1 MQTNPGKDRK
11 TLRVELFESIRTAV
25 NREGLSIHKAA
36 ERFGVHRK
44 TVRQAL
50 KSAVPPE
57 RKKAPVVRPKL
68 GPYEQTVRAWL
79 KADEEVPPKQRHTA
93 TRVWQRLVDEEGAEV
108 SRSAVS
114 VMVKALRTEL
124 GYNTSQAHIPQEHLP
139 GQEAEVDFG
148 DVFVVIGGQRLRAKL
163 FSMRLCHSGKA
174 YHVVYHSE
182 SQECFLDGHERSF
195 AAFGGVPSLIRY
207 DNLTQAVTKVLLGRD
222 RNENPRF
229 VAFRSHWGF
238 ESVYCRPGE
247 EGAHEK
253 GGIEGE
259 IKRSRRRYFVPVP
272 RGASLEE
279 INQALWAKVARDDA
293 TRHVGYRITT
303 VAQDFAAERA
313 SLSPLAAENFGVAAL
328 VAAKVDSKSRVSVR
342 SCHYSVPTAL
352 IGRRVQVLLYPQRV
366 EITYAAAVVATHER
380 LFSKGASSLALD
392 HYLEAF
398 STKPGAFIG
407 SVPLAQARRCGVFTQ
422 AHEAFLNGARRRY
435 GEREATR
442 EMVEVLLASR
452 RLPKAAISAGLE
464 AAVAEG
470 VFSADFVEI
479 RARAS
484 LEPATGPVLDGVP
497 EVRSEIVGLSRYDTL
512 ISQGARP

>member
-1 MQTNPGKDRK
+1 MHTNPGKDRK

-50 KSAVPPE
+50 RSAVPPE
-57 RKKAPVVRPKL
+57 RKRAPVVRPRL
-68 GPYEQTVRAWL
+68 GPYEETVRAWL
-79 KADEEVPPKQRHTA
+79 RADADVPPKQRHTA

-114 VMVKALRTEL
+114 VMVRALRAEL
-124 GYNTSQAHIPQEHLP
+124 GSVAKAAHIPQEHLP

-148 DVFVVIGGQRLRAKL
+148 DVFVVVGGTRIRAKL

-174 YHVVYHSE
+174 HHVVYPSE

-195 AAFGGVPSLIRY
+195 AAFGGVPALIRY
-207 DNLTQAVTKVLLGRD
+207 DNLTQAVTKVLLGRG
-222 RNENPRF
+222 RIENPRF

-238 ESVYCRPGE
+238 ESSYCIPGI

-272 RGASLEE
+272 RGASLAE
-279 INQALWAKVARDDA
+279 INQALNARVDRDDA
-293 TRHVGYRITT
+293 TRHVDYRIST
-303 VAQDFAAERA
+303 VAEDFAAEKEH
-313 SLSPLAAENFGVAAL
+313 LGKLAPENFAVAAL
-328 VAAKVDSKSRVSVR
+328 TSAKVDTKSRISVR
-342 SCHYSVPTAL
+342 SCHYSVPVAL
-352 IGRRVQVLLYPQRV
+352 IGRRVEVLLHPERV
-366 EITYAAAVVATHER
+366 EISYRGAVVATHGR
-380 LFSKGASSLALD
+380 IFSKGHSSLVLD

-398 STKPGAFIG
+398 TAKPGAFTG
-407 SVPLAQARRCGVFTQ
+407 SVPLAQARRKGAFTA
-422 AHEAFLNGARRRY
+422 AHEDFLAGARARY
-435 GEREATR
+435 GEREAIR
-442 EMVEVLLASR
+442 EMVEVLLFAR
-452 RLPKAAISAGLE
+452 RLPGWAVTAGLE

-470 VFSADFVEI
+470 IYSAEYVEI
-479 RARAS
+479 RARRA
-484 LEPATGPVLDGVP
+484 LEPKTCEPLAGVP
-497 EVRSEIVGLSRYDTL
+497 EVSSAVIDLSRYDALST
-512 ISQGARP
+512 QGART